1 MQKRAEEEERAL
13 KERAEIEARE
23 RDERERRVANELLS
37 QLQDDARRKED
48 LQRQEIE
55 RRRARRRAL
64 SDATEKPNLEVST
77 ASFDQ
82 EVVIGDV
89 RFDTVRLF
97 HGRQG
102 MRITINYKLSLTL
115 CFAIRMPWND
125 TCCGACMRGRGMP
138 RTVGTACCDIYFKEL
153 Q

>member
-1 MQKRAEEEERAL
+1 MHKRAEEEERAL

-48 LQRQEIE
+48 LQRLETE

-64 SDATEKPNLEVST
+64 SDATEKPNLEVSI

-102 MRITINYKLSLTL
+102 MRITINYKLNSNSVLRYQNALERHMLWSLY
-115 CFAIRMPWND
+115 ARQGNAPYRWN
-125 TCCGACMRGRGMP
+125 CM
-138 RTVGTACCDIYFKEL
+138 L
-153 Q
+153 